1 MSKSLAQQIVDS
13 GSDPRELER
22 LYRGNPK
29 AFTAAL
35 PEARVIDHESI
46 VLRVWEARLFL
57 DRERAPIAAERQ
69 AGTDRTTIWLIIFL
83 CAISGTIAKLPAFF
97 PTINSNNYYS
107 RDFAFFFLPA
117 IAGYF
122 ATSSELRVKLEASGA
137 NSSYLR
143 NCRSGNQRLSASL
156 SAHTRIFRHQVEV
169 GSV

>member
-1 MSKSLAQQIVDS
+1 MVVRSHEQIEAQQIVGS

-22 LYRGNPK
+22 LYRGNPE

-35 PEARVIDHESI
+35 PEARAIDHESI

-107 RDFAFFFLPA
+107 RDFAFFF
-117 IAGYF
+117 F
-122 ATSSELRVKLEASGA
+122 ANCRLLCGELWVKPEASGT
-137 NSSYLR
+137 NSCYLR

-156 SAHTRIFRHQVEV
+156 FRHQVEV